1 MEVSTTDRIRRVG
14 RIMNPPEQRKSGLR
28 RDINAL
34 FRDPVTGDISGS
46 KLGTYV
52 AQYIAAKLL
61 LENSDDLISHW
72 DSLAIMF
79 TVLIAPL
86 MWGKFIEMKFGGLG
100 GGRAERTEHR
110 ESASTTT
117 TTTTGAKASVSKVD
131 TDGSTKEP

>member
-1 MEVSTTDRIRRVG
+1 
-14 RIMNPPEQRKSGLR
+14 MNPLEQRKSGLR

-86 MWGKFIEMKFGGLG
+86 MWGKFIEMKFGSLG
-100 GGRAERTEHR
+100 GGRSERVEHR
-110 ESASTTT
+110 ESASTT

-131 TDGSTKEP
+131 NDGSTKEP